1 MATTILLREAEKLP
15 LGQHLILTSP
25 HAVKFLLKET
35 PQHWLFNAWV
45 KGLLLDHPGVW
56 IEKQIVFNS
65 ATILT
70 DDNPQKLINNCMT
83 KET

>member
-1 MATTILLREAEKLP
+1 MATTILLRKAEKLP

-56 IEKQIVFNS
+56 IVFIS
-65 ATILT
+65 VTILT
-70 DDNPQKLINNCMT
+70 DDDLQKLINNCMT

>member
-15 LGQHLILTSP
+15 PGQDLILTSP

-70 DDNPQKLINNCMT
+70 DDDPQKPINNCMT

>member
-1 MATTILLREAEKLP
+1 MATTILLRKAEKLP

-56 IEKQIVFNS
+56 FEKHIVFIS
-65 ATILT
+65 VTILT
-70 DDNPQKLINNCMT
+70 GDDLQKLINNCMT

>member
-70 DDNPQKLINNCMT
+70 DDDPQKPINNCKT